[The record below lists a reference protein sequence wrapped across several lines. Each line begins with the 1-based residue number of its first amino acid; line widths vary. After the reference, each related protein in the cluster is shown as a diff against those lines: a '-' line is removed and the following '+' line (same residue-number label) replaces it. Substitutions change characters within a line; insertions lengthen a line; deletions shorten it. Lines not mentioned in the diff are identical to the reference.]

1 MKATSLTPLQRL
13 KIPPYWLLAI
23 AAGLVA
29 IYMTLSWKAGDEA
42 QLGMSVLFWLA
53 VGSLL
58 WGKRQ
63 ELNLESEVVPS
74 IAGALVIGF
83 VLWYSAH
90 ISGLRLT
97 NENVQRLA
105 PLLRLLP
112 FISAIG
118 VALLAS
124 GFKGFKQYW
133 QEVTILFF
141 LGGPATIAS
150 FIPDISPITA
160 IFSAFMLHYMGFQVD
175 LYDKV
180 FINLPDGGVKV
191 YHGCSGME
199 AMTYVLGLSVICL
212 IMFPI
217 SRRKQYFVPIMAL
230 VVGFVVNSFRVALM
244 AVLANAQNMEAFKYW
259 HEGEGSLVFGMISVM
274 VFGVFYW
281 LLLRLEDTSSPETEE
296 A

>member
-29 IYMTLSWKAGDEA
+29 IYMTLGWKAGDEA

-58 WGKRQ
+58 WGKRH
-63 ELNLESEVVPS
+63 ELNLESGVLPS
-74 IAGALVIGF
+74 IAGALVIAF
-83 VLWYSAH
+83 VLWDSARM
-90 ISGLRLT
+90 STLT
-97 NENVQRLA
+97 LNNGVQRLA

-118 VALLAS
+118 VGLLAS
-124 GFKGFKQYW
+124 GFKGLKQYW
-133 QEVTILFF
+133 QELTILFF
-141 LGGPATIAS
+141 LGGPSVIAS

-160 IFSAFMLHYMGFQVD
+160 KFSAFMLWYMGFQVY

-217 SRRKQYFVPIMAL
+217 AGRKQYFVPIMAL
-230 VVGFVVNSFRVALM
+230 IVGFVVNSFRVALM

-281 LLLRLEDTSSPETEE
+281 LLLRMEDASSPETEE